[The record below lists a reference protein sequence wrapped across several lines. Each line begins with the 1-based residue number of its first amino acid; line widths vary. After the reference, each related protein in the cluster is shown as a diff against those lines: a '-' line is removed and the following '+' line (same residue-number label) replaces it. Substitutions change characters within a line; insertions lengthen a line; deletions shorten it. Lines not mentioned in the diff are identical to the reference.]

1 MALEVDTL
9 INSKILIC
17 YKYTHKKRLWGV
29 KLHRKNIDDLELSL
43 FILTR

>member
-17 YKYTHKKRLWGV
+17 HKYTDKKRLWGV
-29 KLHRKNIDDLELSL
+29 KLHCKKNDDLELSL
-43 FILTR
+43 FILTP